1 MISKMRYLNPNQI
14 MQQSHAHFDKT
25 HCGDVNVLMYGDI
38 RPQYNHLDQYYSNFF
53 PFVNSCFQVSIIIC
67 MHPKHMIAREAI

>member
-1 MISKMRYLNPNQI
+1 MGKVASCAHGVLMISKMRYLNPNQI

-38 RPQYNHLDQYYSNFF
+38 RPHYNHLNQYYSNFF
-53 PFVNSCFQVSIIIC
+53 LFI
-67 MHPKHMIAREAI
+67 